1 LGRGWPLVTLVAL
14 LASPAAAPE
23 AAPPQGAPPAASTVA
38 AVDPGAQA
46 DPALYRLVH
55 TLQLDLVVRQAQQAV
70 AAAAAAVSAD
80 RIILDEQVGA
90 LDHDESAAADAA
102 TLLSHRMV
110 AAVEAAGAY
119 RRAVTRRRQ
128 CGAGLALADRR
139 LSALAVTLYLG
150 TGSPNPVSFGAAQL
164 GVEQQDELETVAAA
178 VEAAR
183 RQAATAW
190 RSAVAGAASA
200 GRTLSVDRA
209 AAGYAARGASRA
221 STSLAAAAAA
231 VTRSRDMLTASLDRL
246 AAAQRTR
253 DAAAAVFN
261 GPEGASPAPAPTIL
275 GESALNA
282 QQLAGWFQ
290 ASGYAAQTQA
300 TIGQLATWYI
310 EEGRAEG
317 VRGDLAFAQAVL
329 ETGGFASP
337 DAVARHNFAGI
348 GHCNT
353 CAAGWTF
360 PSDRL
365 GVRGQIQLLRA
376 FATPG
381 LTAAQLAN
389 PPVLPSL
396 DPAKQFREGCCSTW
410 PSLTG
415 VWATDPVYAL
425 SILQLYVQMLSWA
438 ISHLP

>member
-1 LGRGWPLVTLVAL
+1 MPGAL
-14 LASPAAAPE
+14 PAV
-23 AAPPQGAPPAASTVA
+23 STVA
-38 AVDPGAQA
+38 AVDPGAQP
-46 DPALYRLVH
+46 DPALYHLVH

-70 AAAAAAVSAD
+70 AAAAAAAAAD

-90 LDHDESAAADAA
+90 LNHDESAAAGAA
-102 TLLSHRMV
+102 TLLSHDRV
-110 AAVEAAGAY
+110 AAALAAGAY
-119 RRAVTRRRQ
+119 RRALTRRRR
-128 CGAGLALADRR
+128 CGAEAVLANRR

-150 TGSPNPVSFGAAQL
+150 TGSPNPVSFRDAQL
-164 GVEQQDELETVAAA
+164 GVEQQDELETVAVA
-178 VEAAR
+178 VEVAR
-183 RQAATAW
+183 RQAAAAW
-190 RSAVAGAASA
+190 RSAVAGVASA
-200 GRTLSVDRA
+200 GRTLSIDRA
-209 AAGYAARGASRA
+209 AASDATRGALLA
-221 STSLAAAAAA
+221 SASLATAALA

-246 AAAQRTR
+246 TAAQRAR
-253 DAAAAVFN
+253 DAAAAIFN
-261 GPEGASPAPAPTIL
+261 GPEGSSPDPAPTIL

-290 ASGYAAQTQA
+290 ASGYVAQTQA

-317 VRGDLAFAQAVL
+317 VRSDLAFAQAVL

-337 DAVARHNFAGI
+337 DAMLRHNFAGI
-348 GHCNT
+348 GHCDT

-389 PPVLPSL
+389 PPALPSL
-396 DPAKQFREGCCSTW
+396 DPAKQSREGCCSTW

-415 VWATDPVYAL
+415 VWATDPFYAL